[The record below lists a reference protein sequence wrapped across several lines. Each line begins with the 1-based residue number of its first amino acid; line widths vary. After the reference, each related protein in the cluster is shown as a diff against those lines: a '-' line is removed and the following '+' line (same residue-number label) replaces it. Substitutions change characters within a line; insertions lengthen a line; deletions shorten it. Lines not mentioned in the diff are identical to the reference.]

1 MKAEIQE
8 TDLELVVQGKT
19 LGSLTTNAMQIKSFV
34 ESILPNYNVS
44 NYNESNID
52 QAKKDK
58 AALNKAA
65 KALNAKRLELE
76 KEFMNPFIVFKE
88 IITDT
93 VKLIGDCS
101 SKIDVVVKQSE
112 QIYKD
117 NKKQAIQKMFD
128 GKGFALVPFSKLF
141 DEKWLNKTTKEK
153 DISAELDGK
162 IAKINDDMVTLE
174 AIGESV
180 DLLKS
185 IYLDTLNINST
196 IQYANTL
203 KQNSERAASETEKVR
218 TEVQVKQTEE
228 ETPLVVQPEL
238 DKPLQD
244 PAVSTQGPAITS
256 SCEIYVRAFKVTG
269 TREDIIALGDFMNGR
284 GIKFEKIEI

>member
-34 ESILPNYNVS
+34 EGILPNYNVS

-76 KEFMNPFIVFKE
+76 KEFMNPFTVFKE

-101 SKIDVVVKQSE
+101 SKIDAVVKQSE
-112 QIYKD
+112 QIHKD

-128 GKGFALVPFSKLF
+128 SKGFALVPFSKLF

-203 KQNSERAASETEKVR
+203 KQNRERAASEAEKVR
-218 TEVQVKQTEE
+218 TEVQAEQTEE

-244 PAVSTQGPAITS
+244 SAVSTQGSAIIS
-256 SCEIYVRAFKVTG
+256 SCEIYVRTFKVTG

>member
-8 TDLELVVQGKT
+8 TDLQLVIQGKT

-34 ESILPNYNVS
+34 ESILPNYDAA
-44 NYNESNID
+44 NYNESNIE

-58 AALNKAA
+58 AALNKAS

-76 KEFMNPFIVFKE
+76 KEFMNPFTAFKE
-88 IITDT
+88 TIGDT

-101 SKIDVVVKQSE
+101 AKIDVVVKQSE
-112 QIYKD
+112 QKYKD
-117 NKKQAIQKMFD
+117 NKKAAIQKLFD
-128 GKGFALVPFSKLF
+128 GKGFSLVPFNKLF

-153 DISAELDGK
+153 DINSDIDEK
-162 IAKINDDMVTLE
+162 IAKIKDDIATLE
-174 AIGESV
+174 AIGEDV

-185 IYLDTLNINST
+185 LYLDTLNLNST

-203 KQNSERAASETEKVR
+203 KANREKVKAESKNV
-218 TEVQVKQTEE
+218 TAPIVQTQTIPEPE
-228 ETPLVVQPEL
+228 KETVIPASQAEL
-238 DKPLQD
+238 
-244 PAVSTQGPAITS
+244 
-256 SCEIYVRAFKVTG
+256 YVRAFKVTG

>member
-34 ESILPNYNVS
+34 EGILPNYNVS

-76 KEFMNPFIVFKE
+76 KEFMNPFTVFKE

-101 SKIDVVVKQSE
+101 SKIDAVVKQSE
-112 QIYKD
+112 QIQKD
-117 NKKQAIQKMFD
+117 NKKQAIQNMFD
-128 GKGFALVPFSKLF
+128 GKGFTLVPFSKLF
-141 DEKWLNKTTKEK
+141 DEKWLNKSTKEK

-203 KQNSERAASETEKVR
+203 KQNRERAASAAENFR
-218 TEVQVKQTEE
+218 TEAQAQQTKEE
-228 ETPLVVQPEL
+228 PPLVVQPEL
-238 DKPLQD
+238 EKTSQD
-244 PAVSTQGPAITS
+244 PAISTQGSANTS
-256 SCEIYVRAFKVTG
+256 SCETYVRTFKVTG

-284 GIKFEKIEI
+284 GIKFEKIEK